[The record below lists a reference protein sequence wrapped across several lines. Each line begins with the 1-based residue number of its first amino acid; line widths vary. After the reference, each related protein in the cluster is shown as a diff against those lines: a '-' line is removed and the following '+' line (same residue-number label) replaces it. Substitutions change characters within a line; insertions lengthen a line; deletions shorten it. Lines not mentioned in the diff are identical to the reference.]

1 MDIRMQTRAVNML
14 YRLFLRQ
21 STNAHQIPYIPSKT
35 VLPMPSA
42 GDTPLVAPEEA
53 GVSSEAISALLS
65 SLERCRGAAVHTIGI
80 AREGKVVSLAAAPG
94 YDVTTRHQTH
104 SMCKTVTALAVG
116 ILHDEGKID
125 LDTPAYRLVGEGLPA
140 LLSGKTKAITVRHL
154 LTMQAGVVFGE
165 VGSVT
170 EEDWVRSFF
179 ESGVSF
185 KPGTAFSYNSM
196 NSYILSVIV
205 ERLSGRTLADF
216 AAERIFAPLGIR
228 PTLWEACP
236 RGHTKGGWGLYLS
249 VEDMLKLGDL
259 IAAGGVY
266 NDRRLLSRDW
276 MRQMTKRHSKTPESF
291 GGYDYG
297 FHVWVSREGGTCLC
311 NGMLGQ
317 NILIEPK
324 SRTVVA
330 VNAGN
335 CELFPNGPMLGLLEN
350 HLRGGLAKR
359 PERADR
365 RAALALRESEG
376 LFFSGRTWTHPQAP
390 DAPLRE
396 GGTPRERW
404 DALTGKPFVAE
415 KNNFGILP
423 IFVMLMQNNHAAGL
437 HSFALLREGESF
449 YLDFAEGGECFRL
462 AVGFGEYKRSEITLR
477 GEAFRVAVRAE
488 FCDDTDGDPILK
500 LEVIFPEMACA
511 RRMRLYYDTD
521 KPSVVLSEQPGRRM
535 MDEYVKLFDFMPYGK
550 LLGAVIRP
558 QLERDMIAYRVRTC
572 YEPTLCLGLGALPA
586 EHALPTPEGEEPPF
600 AALIPD
606 LTPEK
611 RRRFL
616 PFRRR

>member
-14 YRLFLRQ
+14 YRLFLRG
-21 STNAHQIPYIPSKT
+21 STSAHQIPYIPSKT
-35 VLPMPSA
+35 ELPAPSA
-42 GDTPLVAPEEA
+42 GDTPLVAPEEV
-53 GVSSEAISALLS
+53 GVSCGAVSALLS
-65 SLERCRGAAVHTIGI
+65 ELERCRGAVIHTIGM
-80 AREGKVVSLAAAPG
+80 ARGGRVFSLAAAPG
-94 YDVTTRHQTH
+94 YDITTRHQTH

-116 ILHDEGKID
+116 ILYDEGKID
-125 LDTPAYRLVGEGLPA
+125 LDTPAYQLVGEGLPA
-140 LLSGKTKAITVRHL
+140 LLTGKTKAITVRHL
-154 LTMQAGVVFGE
+154 LAMQAGVVFGE

-185 KPGTAFSYNSM
+185 RPGSAFSYNSM

-205 ERLSGRTLADF
+205 ERITGKTLADF
-216 AAERIFAPLGIR
+216 AAERLFAPLGIR
-228 PTLWEACP
+228 PTLWESCP

-249 VEDMLKLGDL
+249 VEDMLKLGEL

-266 NDRRLLSRDW
+266 REKRLLSRDW
-276 MRQMTKRHSKTPESF
+276 MRAMTGRRARTPESLGPF
-291 GGYDYG
+291 DYG
-297 FHVWVSREGGTCLC
+297 YHIWVSRERGTCLC

-324 SRTVVA
+324 TRTVVA
-330 VNAGN
+330 INAGN
-335 CELFPNGPMLGLLEN
+335 CELFPNGPMLGLVEKYV
-350 HLRGGLAKR
+350 GEDFAAK

-365 RAALALRESEG
+365 RTLLALREQEAR
-376 LFFSGRTWTHPQAP
+376 FFSGRTWTHAQKA
-390 DAPLRE
+390 DALLRD
-396 GGTPRERW
+396 GGTPAERW
-404 DALTGKPFVAE
+404 DALTGTLFIAE

-437 HSFALLREGESF
+437 HSFSFGREGEAY

-477 GEAFRVAVRAE
+477 GEVFRVAVRAE

-511 RRMRLYYDTD
+511 RRIRLYYDTD
-521 KPSVVLSEQPGRRM
+521 APAIVLSEQPGRRM
-535 MDEYVKLFDFMPYGK
+535 MDEYVKLFDHIPYGK

-558 QLERDMIAYRVRTC
+558 QLERDSIAYRVRTC
-572 YEPTLCLGLGALPA
+572 YEPTLCLGRGTPPTD
-586 EHALPTPEGEEPPF
+586 HALPTPEGEEQPF
-600 AALIPD
+600 TAFI
-606 LTPEK
+606 PEK
-611 RRRFL
+611 PARKKRRIL
-616 PFRRR
+616 PFFRR